1 MQSLAVW
8 GGILGS
14 IFGVVTAAIG
24 LIALYRSSVRKGYA
38 AERDF
43 AHLQRNYENLTRN
56 IDTIAKD
63 LDADM
68 ANILKEIDNRCDRLD
83 LNQTEIKALLLAN
96 LGVIKPKSTE

>member
-43 AHLQRNYENLTRN
+43 AHLQRNYESLTRN
-56 IDTIAKD
+56 IDTMAKD
-63 LDADM
+63 IDAEM
-68 ANILKEIDNRCDRLD
+68 ANILKEIDARSDRIHE
-83 LNQTEIKALLLAN
+83 NQLEIKALLLAN
-96 LGVIKPKSTE
+96 LGVKPKHSE